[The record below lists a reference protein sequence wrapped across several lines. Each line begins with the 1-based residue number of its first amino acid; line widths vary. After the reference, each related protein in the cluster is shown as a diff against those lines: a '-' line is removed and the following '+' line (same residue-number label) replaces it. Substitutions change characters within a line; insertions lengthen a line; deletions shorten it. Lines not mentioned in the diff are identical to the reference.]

1 MFSRGFHFGR
11 LILFGLFILGA
22 ITIARGMYRSGYE
35 RGFVSGMAFSA
46 EDSAPAAAAPDLP
59 GYGGWHGGR
68 LGPAE
73 GGFMGFGLLGLA
85 FFTFLFLMV
94 IGRFGCRRQWAN
106 HPGWHE
112 HERWGHGPHQRRHA
126 RPDGAAGV
134 GPEKQP
140 EEYL

>member
-1 MFSRGFHFGR
+1 MFHRGFRMGR
-11 LILFGLFILGA
+11 LVVLILFIFGA
-22 ITIARGMYRSGYE
+22 ITVARGMYRSGYE
-35 RGFVSGMAFSA
+35 DGFVRGMAFSA
-46 EDSAPAAAAPDLP
+46 GSDAQPANPAAVP
-59 GYGGWHGGR
+59 GPGGWNHNR
-68 LGPAE
+68 LGPIE